1 MSETIKSY
9 RIRTNVGQDN
19 YVSVNLEQ
27 DYDAFDILSLTIN
40 THDVYRLHNANYGVV
55 VGRVLANNG
64 FGIPNAKISIFIEAD
79 ENQRAELAEIYSY
92 VTTSSHGKNGVRY
105 NLLPDNEV
113 GDCHQVVGT
122 FPNKRYVLDNED
134 IIEVFD
140 KYFKYTTRTNNSGDY
155 IICGVPVGSQTLHM
169 DLDLSDCGILSQR
182 PRDFVYKGYTI
193 EQFENPNM
201 FKTGTTLS
209 NLSQIF
215 SQDQTVNV
223 QPFWGNESLGE
234 TIGITRADIDVAFKF
249 EPTCVFM
256 GCAVSDNSSNG
267 ITKQCM
273 GTPHMGDMDE
283 LTTGEGTIEMIR
295 KTYAGNVE
303 EFQIKGTELINGD
316 GIWCYQIPMNL
327 DYMITD
333 EFGNMVPTDNP
344 DKGIPTRARVR
355 FRMSL
360 HDMESNVDNFF
371 RPKVLVPH
379 NPQNTGLGTTH
390 EDYDYDFG
398 TNTNDESFR
407 DLFWNHVYSVKSYI
421 PRFQKRKIWGWR
433 DDRFTGIKGCQYYGK
448 NNPMPYNN
456 IRIKLP
462 FMFIVMCILI
472 KVFIKLVGLFNSV
485 VYKIGNGLVEISRFN
500 IRGDTSDAGWIAINV
515 ATFGLAALLDTLFC
529 NIFSKFYDMATDM
542 KFTVIENGLC
552 PDLDNWYFAPVNG
565 GYYNYSPGRPSCNPN
580 GAQYDLLKQTM
591 DSIDKDDDQY
601 SIDDINDESQLGN
614 EGTKCITVKTDY
626 LISCIEMNLAQEYRV
641 INFDFYNDWI
651 NGMIYIPRFMR
662 YIRKKRTFLGITVLR
677 EKVKGC
683 MDDPSIFSKSRRY
696 TQQCAL
702 EYTAQRVGR
711 QNIYTRPTGTPIKT
725 ASPSDIVRG
734 NNLHKRGGF
743 GQTTIFGNNGGA
755 VHSHKTIRD
764 QYVYYLKPCEWKNNG
779 KTAAAKINLFA
790 TDIILLGSLNDCDES
805 GVPQAFLHLKGSTY
819 EMPTNLALT
828 NMEENG
834 PLYTTEDGTLCSSKS
849 NSADGTATFHTNS
862 GTLLTVVTPNND
874 NSAPLGAELNIYERA
889 GETIGYND
897 PSDTIA
903 LTEAAGI
910 AWNYTGP
917 QQGSIDE
924 SKFYYPGG
932 HFLGLSCI
940 NSQTNVKSC
949 LNLERICEIGTTM
962 SQRHDEVSSIE
973 NNKLTHTYIVPT
985 GFISGDEIIDSDFRT
1000 MFATMNK
1007 VRLIA
1012 TKINPETGYK
1022 MYDFESMTPV
1032 NFGGELNSFTTG
1044 DPYNKTISTSDEN
1057 LSKYGIARSS
1067 TRPDYDERETSDTK
1081 TRTIESPSLEYYL
1094 FRMGLNFKDLSNNS
1108 NSRHLSK
1115 FGAISGNG
1123 NRFMPQYE
1131 NSYYFYFGLRD
1142 GATALDEFNKQFFAA
1157 CENKTVANS
1166 EPSVEATVGDYSP
1179 CGRESQVDINIYN
1192 MLPPYIV
1199 DIDGETVITGT
1210 SYISKFFPYGGHSV
1224 SVTDSD
1230 NNEAS
1235 VSFYVGED
1243 FATYVINQT
1252 DFNITPKTGF
1262 HNKIDWDETEKNE
1275 FVGGYAQWVD
1285 VFLRG
1290 FNNDGT
1296 NIRIVIKDRPGASTG
1311 EPILDGTT
1319 LLVSRVGMTDL
1330 YYALYYQKNLRWRI
1344 QIKCDGVWKDS
1355 GVDGSLYFGGAG
1367 GELIIGPVEPIT
1379 FKSLYSKLG
1388 INYTGGTTINWYD
1401 NSTIKNR
1408 LTAAT
1413 NDEKNSSDFWAW
1425 NVRKSIVAPGV
1436 PGKDAFDTYARA
1448 KNGEKIVW
1456 MNPQRPS
1463 NANATIF
1470 CSDQTYDV
1478 IPNGYSV
1485 DDEYVYW
1492 GTDAGNRKKL
1502 YGTSYSGD
1510 IITDYYFGKIDNE
1523 PGTPLVIDISHESGV
1538 VKTYIPNSNNAFAS
1552 GGCMFKAV
1560 PNGKLIPGRFYGPKN
1575 DRKIFLWGDEQ
1586 ELMSYENGLVYATH
1600 EHPALFRPFK
1610 TDVKYLIIHSISNYG
1625 PDAYSGC
1632 SYTQMNVSVSGSVSI
1647 QNGVRFNN
1655 HYCGFSNV
1663 DCLPNYARLTGLYRY
1678 LPAFIIEN
1686 NEVFDENTEVKKYDG
1701 TNNELYV
1708 PQNNQTISYSIKEGC
1723 PLVLNTFK
1731 NLITFEIIKEYD
1743 SVIPFRT
1750 VAPRIIIDSTAIP
1763 KQNDYLNAAEERQ
1776 LDMGWTVYDDIYVLK
1791 WDNSIYVITGNSFT
1805 DMNYALYNTAGNM
1818 KYAYEVA
1825 VPNFKIMTAPCYVTG
1840 DTIDF
1845 KMGNQFIVGFRAQDT
1860 SVAYKK
1866 KISSFTSGTTVGDSS
1881 MSFEFEVEVYDA
1893 PMYFNDY
1900 RFTKIVLDKFND
1912 VNEWNM
1918 RAAKKWTGSSDF
1930 ENFDDWYNQA
1940 LFKKPQNILITGIN
1954 SNGDF
1959 VPVGYKIFDKNDKG
1973 LEKGSI
1979 YYLSESPKI
1988 FESIPYGPPV
1998 LTVNGQRDAKS
2009 ITIGSSP
2016 TNFTII
2022 VSFKLSSSSMNQFSL
2037 SSNKEWVTFSS
2048 NSTSIGEVFYSD
2060 VVIEESKKKS
2070 VYCHIAQNETGSER
2084 TATVTIRWGENNEN
2098 NYSFTIKQ
2106 NPNV

>member
-92 VTTSSHGKNGVRY
+92 VTTSSPGKNGVRY

-485 VYKIGNGLVEISRFN
+485 VHKIGNGLVEISRIEIPPGLEWTLN
-500 IRGDTSDAGWIAINV
+500 ILTVSPLGT
-515 ATFGLAALLDTLFC
+515 GLKNLFC

-601 SIDDINDESQLGN
+601 SIDDINDESKLEN

-702 EYTAQRVGR
+702 EYASQQVGG

-725 ASPSDIVRG
+725 AKPSDIVRG

-834 PLYTTEDGTLCSSKS
+834 PLYVTEGGTMCSKNS
-849 NSADGTATFHTNS
+849 NSASGTAIYNANQ
-862 GTLLTVVTPNND
+862 GTLLEVVTPSGD
-874 NSAPLGAELNIYERA
+874 GGESPLSNELYIYEKA

-932 HFLGLSCI
+932 HFLGLSCV

-949 LNLERICEIGTTM
+949 LNLERICELGTTM
-962 SQRHDEVSSIE
+962 SQRRDEVLRVD
-973 NNKLTHTYIVPT
+973 NNSLTHTYIVPT
-985 GFISGDEIIDSDFRT
+985 GFISGEEIIDADFRT

-1007 VRLIA
+1007 NRLIA
-1012 TKINPETGYK
+1012 RKINPENGYK

-1032 NFGGELNSFTTG
+1032 NFGGELNAFTLG
-1044 DPYNKTISTSDEN
+1044 GPYNQMDSIPTSDED
-1057 LSKYGIARSS
+1057 LSEYGISRGN
-1067 TRPDYDERETSDTK
+1067 TRPDYDSGEIANTK
-1081 TRTIESPSLEYYL
+1081 RRTIESPSLEYYL
-1094 FRMGLNFKDLSNNS
+1094 FRMGLNFDDLKGSSNAY
-1108 NSRHLSK
+1108 HLSK
-1115 FGAISGNG
+1115 FGSISSN
-1123 NRFMPQYE
+1123 NSRFMPQYE
-1131 NSYYFYFGLRD
+1131 NSYYFYFGLHD
-1142 GATALDEFNKQFFAA
+1142 GATALDEFNKQFFAT
-1157 CENKTVANS
+1157 CKTKNVVAS
-1166 EPSVEATVGDYSP
+1166 EPSVEAIVGDYAP
-1179 CGRESQVDINIYN
+1179 CEQKSLVEINIYN
-1192 MLPPYIV
+1192 MLPPYTIN
-1199 DIDGETVITGT
+1199 IDGVTGTTGT
-1210 SYISKFFPYGGHSV
+1210 SYISEFFPYGEHTF
-1224 SVTDSD
+1224 SVTDVD
-1230 NNEAS
+1230 TNEAS
-1235 VSFYVGED
+1235 VTFYVGKGCI
-1243 FATYVINQT
+1243 TYILNKA
-1252 DFNITPKTGF
+1252 DFNITPVTGSM
-1262 HNKIDWDETEKNE
+1262 NLVNWPLSGGKNE
-1275 FVGGYAQWVD
+1275 YTGGYAVWTD
-1285 VFLRG
+1285 VYIKDFE
-1290 FNNDGT
+1290 NDGS
-1296 NIRIVIKDRPGASTG
+1296 NIQIVIKDNGGPS
-1311 EPILDGTT
+1311 PLSDGTK
-1319 LLVSRVGMTDL
+1319 LLVKRNGTTDV
-1330 YYALYYQKNLRWRI
+1330 YYTKFYKREIQWRL
-1344 QIKCDGVWKDS
+1344 QIMCDGAWKDS
-1355 GVDGSLYFGGAG
+1355 GLEGLLYFSALG
-1367 GELIIGPVEPIT
+1367 GELTIGPVDPIKFT
-1379 FKSLYSKLG
+1379 SLYDKLG
-1388 INYTGGTTINWYD
+1388 VNYTAGTAINWYESHISD
-1401 NSTIKNR
+1401 
-1408 LTAAT
+1408 LQAAT
-1413 NDEKNSSDFWAW
+1413 DDEKSVTDGTFWAW
-1425 NVRKSIVAPGV
+1425 NVRKSIISYGKQ
-1436 PGKDAFDTYARA
+1436 GKDAFNTNVKA

-1456 MNPQRPS
+1456 MNPQNSSDIRPD
-1463 NANATIF
+1463 IF
-1470 CSDQTYDV
+1470 CSDQTFDV
-1478 IPNGYSV
+1478 IPNGYLI

-1492 GTDAGNRKKL
+1492 STQNSGRKKI
-1502 YGTSYSGD
+1502 YGASYSGNGVSE
-1510 IITDYYFGKIDNE
+1510 YYFGKVENE
-1523 PGTPLVIDISHESGV
+1523 EGEDLVIGTESGV
-1538 VKTYIPNSNNAFAS
+1538 VKTYVPNSVNARAT
-1552 GGCMFKAV
+1552 GGCIFKAI
-1560 PNGKLIPGRFYGPKN
+1560 PNGKIIPGRFYGSTN
-1575 DRKIFLWGDEQ
+1575 ERKVFLWGDKD
-1586 ELMSYENGLVYATH
+1586 ELMSYTNGLIYATH
-1600 EHPALFRPFK
+1600 EHPVIFLKSAF
-1610 TDVKYLIIHSISNYG
+1610 TVDTKYLIVGTVEKMSGITGDNQFVVPMESIIL
-1625 PDAYSGC
+1625 
-1632 SYTQMNVSVSGSVSI
+1632 VSGSSRI
-1647 QNGVRFNN
+1647 TNGIRFNK
-1655 HYCGFSNV
+1655 HYCGYSNIDCFPNYQLNPDNSYSPSTLIENAGSFNV
-1663 DCLPNYARLTGLYRY
+1663 DSAIKIYDATNNSVY
-1678 LPAFIIEN
+1678 LPQ
-1686 NEVFDENTEVKKYDG
+1686 K
-1701 TNNELYV
+1701 
-1708 PQNNQTISYSIKEGC
+1708 NQTLNYSIIEGC
-1723 PLVLNTFK
+1723 PLTMNMYSSYPLQP
-1731 NLITFEIIKEYD
+1731 IIKMEFD
-1743 SVIPFRT
+1743 SM
-1750 VAPRIIIDSTAIP
+1750 ADSIYEDGGHRWYLMSTTFIP
-1763 KQNDYLNAAEERQ
+1763 KYSEYLAAAEKRE
-1776 LDMGWTVYDDIYVLK
+1776 LSMNWNAYDNIIVLK
-1791 WDNSIYVITGNSFT
+1791 YDNNHYVVTGSNYT
-1805 DMNYALYNTAGNM
+1805 DMSYCLYDTNKQVPDDYIALDSSQIMVGGFIYSGGTMVSNACVIATRINQHECL
-1818 KYAYEVA
+1818 YIIVPDDNPSEVLK
-1825 VPNFKIMTAPCYVTG
+1825 VLDVENP
-1840 DTIDF
+1840 IDF
-1845 KMGNQFIVGFRAQDT
+1845 NNEESRNEVLAALKAKHGFEMQKRWSGITQ
-1860 SVAYKK
+1860 
-1866 KISSFTSGTTVGDSS
+1866 FTSIETWLN
-1881 MSFEFEVEVYDA
+1881 DA
-1893 PMYFNDY
+1893 HFYKQN
-1900 RFTKIVLDKFND
+1900 
-1912 VNEWNM
+1912 
-1918 RAAKKWTGSSDF
+1918 
-1930 ENFDDWYNQA
+1930 
-1940 LFKKPQNILITGIN
+1940 NILINCNAVNRTVPLGIK
-1954 SNGDF
+1954 F
-1959 VPVGYKIFDKNDKG
+1959 FDKDG
-1973 LEKGSI
+1973 RGIETGSI
-1979 YYLSESPKI
+1979 YYL
-1988 FESIPYGPPV
+1988 FECLRVVDGMVYGPPV
-1998 LTVNGQRDAKS
+1998 MQINGDLDKKIVTANTSSTSCTV
-2009 ITIGSSP
+2009 TID
-2016 TNFTII
+2016 
-2022 VSFKLSSSSMNQFSL
+2022 FKLSITSMNGFVL
-2037 SSNKEWVTFSS
+2037 TSNKEWVTISKTRGS
-2048 NSTSIGEVFYSD
+2048 DGNTNYDGIIPSGGE
-2060 VVIEESKKKS
+2060 ETL
-2070 VYCHIAQNETGSER
+2070 YCNIKENETGSER
-2084 TATVTIRWGENNEN
+2084 TATITIRWGRYNEN
-2098 NYSFTIKQ
+2098 NYSFNIVQ
-2106 NPNV
+2106 NG